1 MKSYMEHMHKHF
13 RQLPK
18 GLMCFGTQNVVA
30 KLPMQK
36 RKKRERER
44 KKREES
50 REKAR
55 EKPNGP

>member
-1 MKSYMEHMHKHF
+1 MEHMHKHF

-18 GLMCFGTQNVVA
+18 GIMCFGTQNVVA

-36 RKKRERER
+36 RKRERER
-44 KKREES
+44 EKKREES

-55 EKPNGP
+55 EKLNGP